1 MKNTFSVFKTVKHTE
16 AMPPVSASELIR
28 IIKSKEHKPI
38 VDSIRAAPDKDTR
51 SRLKSRLPAVTAS
64 GRFSKRAASA
74 LVAHSGILIADIDLE
89 DNAQLIESE
98 QMRAVR
104 VQLCADSNT
113 HFLFE
118 SPSGG
123 LKVGFKIEATD
134 IDTHKNAFVS
144 VRDFLSENYGLL
156 SDEACKDVSRLCF
169 LSHDPN
175 AYYNAKSATIKTKA
189 AKVAALPFWAPKKAT
204 AATTDGTTPGD
215 DFNAKTDPADMLL
228 SNGWTTRNGKQWTRP
243 GKSGG
248 ISGTLGV
255 TADRQFWCW
264 SSEAAPLEPN
274 KSYNPFALYAAF
286 YHSGDYAAAA
296 TALAADGYGEQT
308 VAEVSP
314 ETAAMVSNL
323 VERALKKEADSW
335 KAVETEIDVAKAAI
349 EATALSV
356 DDDFL
361 ASLDLLSASTDDNI
375 ELMKQRAKDAVF
387 VFPEIAM
394 MGDCTI
400 INAGPNT
407 GKTLLSLWL
416 LTQRDK
422 QATAHLKIYYIN
434 ADDSFNGGI
443 EKMEALRGEGI
454 TTLIPNQNGF
464 DPADLSKII
473 KSAIVANA
481 CGRMVILLDTLKK
494 FVSTMDKNDAR
505 VFNIMVRSFTQAG
518 GTFIALAH
526 TNKNKDADGKSIA
539 EGVGDFQSDFD
550 CAYTVDKAPVITE
563 GAARTI
569 VFENTKLRGPNTM
582 KVTFEYDAGE
592 KKTWLHRFMSIR
604 RVGAEEAQE
613 AADKALADAQ
623 RDKDQPVIDYILSE
637 LEDGPKSHSAITRN
651 NLGDKTTGS
660 VGDRDKVLD
669 RYAGKLWGKS
679 KGQTSGYNYHKQ
691 DRPRG
696 NLVAFGFGG

>member
-1 MKNTFSVFKTVKHTE
+1 MNKFSTFKSVKDTTSN
-16 AMPPVSASELIR
+16 SAISAKVFIDC
-28 IIKSKEHKPI
+28 IKSDDYKATC
-38 VDSIRAAPDKDTR
+38 DAIRRAPDKDTR
-51 SRLKSRLPAVTAS
+51 SALKVTLPAVTAS
-64 GRFSKRAASA
+64 GRFSKRSISA
-74 LVAHSGILIADIDLE
+74 LLEHSGILIADLDLD
-89 DNAQLIESE
+89 DNEHLIEH
-98 QMRAVR
+98 MADTRAR
-104 VQLCADSNT
+104 LCGDSMV
-113 HFLFE
+113 HFLFQ

-123 LKVGFKIEATD
+123 LKVGVKINATD
-134 IDTHKNAFVS
+134 SETHKAAFVT
-144 VRDFLSENYGLL
+144 VRDWFLNSHGLVI
-156 SDEACKDVSRLCF
+156 DNACSDVSRLCF
-169 LSHDPN
+169 LSHDPD
-175 AYYNAKSATIKTKA
+175 AHYNADSGVFKTTA
-189 AKVAALPFWAPKKAT
+189 AKVEALPFWAPKKST
-204 AATTDGTTPGD
+204 AASRDATPGD
-215 DFNAKTDPADMLL
+215 DFSAKADPADILTG
-228 SNGWTTRNGKQWTRP
+228 NGWTTRNGRQWTRP
-243 GKSGG
+243 GKTAGV
-248 ISGTLGV
+248 SGTLGV
-255 TADRQFWCW
+255 TADRQFWCF
-264 SSEAAPLEPN
+264 SSDAAPLEAN

-286 YHSGDYAAAA
+286 CHAGDYKSAA
-296 TALAADGYGEQT
+296 TALAAEGYGEQT
-308 VAEVSP
+308 VTEVSP

-323 VERALKKEADSW
+323 VERAMKKEADSW

-349 EATALSV
+349 AATALSV

-361 ASLDLLSASTDDNI
+361 ASLDLLSASTDANI

-416 LTQRDK
+416 LTQRNK
-422 QATAHLKIYYIN
+422 EATKHLKIYYIN

-473 KSAIVANA
+473 KSAIVADA

-505 VFNIMVRSFTQAG
+505 IFNIMVRSFTQSG

-526 TNKNKDADGKSIA
+526 TNKNKDTDGKSIA

-563 GAARTI
+563 GAARVI

-582 KVTFEYDAGE
+582 KVTFEYDASE
-592 KKTWLHRFMSIR
+592 KKSWSHRFCSIR
-604 RVGAEEAQE
+604 RVGAEEAQQ
-613 AADKALADAQ
+613 AADKALADVQ
-623 RDKDQPVIDYILSE
+623 RAKDQPVIDYILSE
-637 LEDGPKSHSAITRN
+637 LDDGPKSHSAITRN
-651 NLGDKTTGS
+651 NLGDRATGS

-669 RYAGKLWGKS
+669 RYAGRLWGKS

-696 NLVAFGFGG
+696 NLVRFGFGG